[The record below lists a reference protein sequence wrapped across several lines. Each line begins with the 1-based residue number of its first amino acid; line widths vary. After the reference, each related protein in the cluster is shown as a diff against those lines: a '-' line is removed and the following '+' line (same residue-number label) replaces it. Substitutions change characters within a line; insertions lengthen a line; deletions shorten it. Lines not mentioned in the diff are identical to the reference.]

1 VLANHQYLARTLAC
15 KLCPSRKQAVGQYC
29 KSSMRT
35 LAGGYTAWHPMDFP
49 RVETDCPTARA
60 IIIDYLSWSIAAV
73 IEPSAL
79 ETCLSSLSIFSFSC
93 PSLCFVDA
101 CGATV
106 HAGPEAQRFPSD
118 AGAPTVGERR
128 TSNVLRKS
136 VSWNSD
142 SLI

>member
-106 HAGPEAQRFPSD
+106 HA
-118 AGAPTVGERR
+118 AGGSEISERR
-128 TSNVLRKS
+128 GSAHGWGKTHLERVEE
-136 VSWNSD
+136 
-142 SLI
+142 IG